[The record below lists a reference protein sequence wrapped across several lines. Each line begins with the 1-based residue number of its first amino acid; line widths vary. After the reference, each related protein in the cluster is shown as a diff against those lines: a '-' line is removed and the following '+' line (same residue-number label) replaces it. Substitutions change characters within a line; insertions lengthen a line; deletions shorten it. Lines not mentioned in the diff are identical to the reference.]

1 MEEPSNQIK
10 KLIDQGR
17 YFEAQSKATTLL
29 SETNDTY
36 VKQLYALAL
45 SKSGSPEDALSIIEP
60 IYKQFPDDSES
71 AGILGSICKEL
82 FKKNQVTSFAIRS
95 RDTYLSNFN
104 STKSFYTGIN
114 AASMSAM
121 AGQAGRSREIA
132 EEVITLLD
140 ENTDDFWVQATLGE
154 AYLLTKNK
162 IKSSEFYVK
171 ARRLVGN
178 DWGKV
183 TSVHNQLW
191 LLNHFIQVPTDIM
204 KLFSPPGIVAFVGH
218 MIDHPNRTEPRF
230 PASIEQK
237 IKDAIMHSIRTLNA
251 HIGYCSLACGGD
263 ILFAEAMAE
272 QGGEVTIFLPFDKL
286 DFIKTS
292 VAFAGENWVNR
303 FNALLERFPVNYI
316 TNEAYDGLDEL
327 FSFQSQI
334 IFGASVLRGK
344 YSHAEPSLLTVLSD
358 VDLKRKKGGT
368 RATVNLWPFPN
379 RVANINPDNFVENK
393 VVNSLVTTSSQSAVK
408 ISNRTIF
415 YLAYIHLAAS
425 STIDLDK
432 IKSKFEQLR
441 NIDQVSVL
449 QVENEGSVLIA
460 SESEALV
467 MEVVRYYVKYKES
480 LRVKNSTTVS
490 LHAGPVY
497 YETKDNDITLS
508 GKTLELVRELK
519 ASVTPGSIL
528 VSDYF
533 SNLLTLDKSGIS
545 LDYGGVFIPADE
557 SRKVTVYKI
566 HFL

>member
-1 MEEPSNQIK
+1 MEAPSNQIK

-17 YFEAQSKATTLL
+17 YFEAQSKATALL
-29 SETNDTY
+29 AETSDTY

-45 SKSGSPEDALSIIEP
+45 YKSGSPEDALTIIEP
-60 IYKQFPDDSES
+60 IYKQFPNDSES
-71 AGILGSICKEL
+71 AGILGGICKEL

-104 STKSFYTGIN
+104 ATKSFYTGIN

-132 EEVITLLD
+132 AEVITLLD
-140 ENTDDFWVQATLGE
+140 ENSDDFWVQATLGE

-162 IKSSEFYVK
+162 IKASEFYVK

-191 LLNHFIQVPTDIM
+191 LLNHFLQVPTDIM
-204 KLFSPPGIVAFVGH
+204 KLFSPPAIVAFVGH
-218 MIDHPNRTEPRF
+218 MIDHPNRSEPRF

-237 IKDAIMHSIRTLNA
+237 IKEAIVHSIRSLNA

-292 VAFAGENWVNR
+292 VAFAGENWIDR
-303 FNALLERFPVNYI
+303 FNALLERFPVNYV
-316 TNEAYDGLDEL
+316 TNEVYNGLDEL
-327 FSFQSQI
+327 FSFQSRI
-334 IFGASVLRGK
+334 IFGAAVLRGK
-344 YSHAEPSLLTVLSD
+344 YSHTEPSLLTVLSD
-358 VDLKRKKGGT
+358 VDLKRKEGGT
-368 RATVNLWPFPN
+368 RATVNMWPFQ
-379 RVANINPDNFVENK
+379 NK
-393 VVNSLVTTSSQSAVK
+393 VVNVNPDIFVANKVIHSPVAANAQSPSK
-408 ISNRTIF
+408 ISDRAIL
-415 YLAYIHLAAS
+415 YLTYIDLSASLA
-425 STIDLDK
+425 IDLDK
-432 IKSKFEQLR
+432 VKNKFEQLR
-441 NIDQVSVL
+441 NPDQISLL
-449 QVENEGSVLIA
+449 QIENGNILIA
-460 SESEALV
+460 SESEAMV
-467 MEVVRYYVKYKES
+467 IEIVRYYAKYKES
-480 LRVKNSTTVS
+480 LRVKNSTRIS
-490 LHAGPVY
+490 LHAGPVNY
-497 YETKDNDITLS
+497 HINDNVLTRA
-508 GKTLELVRELK
+508 GTTLELVKELQ
-519 ASVTPGSIL
+519 ASVTPGSIV

-533 SNLLTLDKSGIS
+533 ANLLTLDQSAIS

-557 SRKVTVYKI
+557 SRKVTVYKV